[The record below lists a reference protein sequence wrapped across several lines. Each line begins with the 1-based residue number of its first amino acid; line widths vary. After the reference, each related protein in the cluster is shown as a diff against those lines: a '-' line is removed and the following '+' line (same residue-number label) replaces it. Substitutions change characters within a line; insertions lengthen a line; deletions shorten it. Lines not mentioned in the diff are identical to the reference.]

1 MKAPSFISDLFIMK
15 KTNIIVKHVELL
27 FIYSRSFIY
36 EQHVDKGFLDS
47 LLKKM
52 FIVSSEVAMSESV
65 EAMGN
70 LLDKLGERKYLI
82 QITDET
88 PELRISLFD
97 RLDQSLF
104 RIEYFFKE
112 INVGEDSCYYA
123 YFIRKTRTSTTS

>member
-1 MKAPSFISDLFIMK
+1 MFTVSADHFAGFAEEKDSVGRG
-15 KTNIIVKHVELL
+15 NVELETL
-27 FIYSRSFIY
+27 
-36 EQHVDKGFLDS
+36 G
-47 LLKKM
+47 
-52 FIVSSEVAMSESV
+52 SV
-65 EAMGN
+65 
-70 LLDKLGERKYLI
+70 LDKLGERKYLI